1 MMYLSLRSPGPWVDR
16 SSERER
22 STENTGLTGFYQ
34 TWMQKSSSQANLSW
48 WKCCQVTAAAVH
60 PLTFRN
66 RFSAPWS
73 CPLYRH
79 KASPPHTANLIN
91 KQDFSH
97 WSFDPFGSRGNI
109 AGSKN
114 NPLVHSSCGGAA
126 AARLRVSDTGEVCWG
141 RERGKK
147 GLCVRNSEALICV
160 ISPLHSLGNSDHTTA
175 LIPSEDWF

>member
-48 WKCCQVTAAAVH
+48 WKCSQVTAAAVH

-147 GLCVRNSEALICV
+147 GLCVRNSEALIYV

-175 LIPSEDWF
+175 